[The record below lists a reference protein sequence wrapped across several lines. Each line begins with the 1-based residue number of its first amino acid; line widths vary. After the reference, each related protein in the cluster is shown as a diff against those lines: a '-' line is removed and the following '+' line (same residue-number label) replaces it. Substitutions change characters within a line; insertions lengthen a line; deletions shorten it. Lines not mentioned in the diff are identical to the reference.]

1 MVDTDNKAVA
11 RGFVQAIFNEGKID
25 EVKNFVTPD
34 IIYHGLE
41 EVKGLENFKQWVA
54 EDRKAFP
61 DMQITIEDAFGE
73 QDKLAM
79 RWNLKGTFA
88 KELHGS
94 QPKQEIPNWK
104 EAMRSLR
111 LKASR
116 FFIFKMAKSR
126 KHGRYLEAWT
136 VLNNLK
142 LACFLMLL
150 L

>member
-1 MVDTDNKAVA
+1 MADTDNKAVA

-25 EVKNFVTPD
+25 EVKNFVSPD
-34 IIYHGLE
+34 LIYHGLE

-94 QPKQEIPNWK
+94 QPSHEKFETQGVEIFHFQDGK
-104 EAMRSLR
+104 I
-111 LKASR
+111 K
-116 FFIFKMAKSR
+116 
-126 KHGRYLEAWT
+126 EAWT
-136 VLNNLK
+136 IFGSMDSFK
-142 LACFLMLL
+142 
-150 L
+150 

>member
-1 MVDTDNKAVA
+1 MADTDNKAVA

-34 IIYHGLE
+34 LIYHGLE
-41 EVKGLENFKQWVA
+41 EVKGLDNFKQWVA

-94 QPKQEIPNWK
+94 QPSHEKFETQGVEIFHFQDGK
-104 EAMRSLR
+104 I
-111 LKASR
+111 K
-116 FFIFKMAKSR
+116 
-126 KHGRYLEAWT
+126 EAWT
-136 VLNNLK
+136 IFGSMDSFK
-142 LACFLMLL
+142 
-150 L
+150 